1 MTQKMM
7 IRMKMYMRTIMLLF
21 LLGWTSADVWGQSPT
36 VLTTLNNLGE
46 TGSYVIEA
54 DIDASGYSSL
64 ASFSGTLEAAINPE
78 TGMPYRILN
87 LKAPLFTS
95 LTGTVRNLVL
105 EDVDISGHSGNTGAV
120 ACTANDA
127 ARIYNVGVLS
137 GSVGGT
143 AYTGGLVGQLNGTSR
158 VVNCYSY
165 ANITGGSHVGGLVG
179 YNSGTTTAGSIT
191 TMVMNCMFYGNIAS
205 GTTKSPV
212 YGGNNINNVKHDN
225 NRSLDGLNTF
235 NYYCYETL
243 TGSITN
249 DKYNCA
255 LAVEKKYL
263 VRFELYRQLLNSN
276 KKQAA
281 IYATGSADNANQM
294 LKWVLETADRTQS
307 SPKPFP
313 VLKAQA
319 KYPTMANLDVAHAPD
334 SAVVGRNQ
342 GGKLGRTLSV
352 TILTKSQKT
361 TGGQSWPT
369 DANSDVQTTH
379 LTLARTDMDTT
390 RFNFNYDKVQLP
402 YYNDV
407 GTGNATECRIVTGWK
422 ITQVNGGTEG
432 EFKAEDNW
440 GGYNFADRKCTEKDL
455 YAVSGRV
462 FAQGAYYDVPYG
474 VTSITIEP
482 YWGKAV
488 YIADEYYD
496 VVYKKDFSGKQ
507 GVTQLSRQVTVG
519 TTKFR
524 NQRIE
529 TTVANA
535 LSYINSS
542 LGGYGSTVYDNALV
556 LVGNLHLDGVPSS
569 GSTPFTMMAV
579 DEDCDNE
586 PDYSLIYHH
595 KDRLS
600 VSPIRFD
607 FLNVPGTAQAQKP
620 NGADLICNVSI
631 FKTKGWFEIT
641 NTALMYFTQFE
652 YENLKDNAKVDAP
665 LILQGGVFDQF
676 VSTQSDNVTGKTIYI
691 HVGGNVWFKEFGL
704 GTHGDG
710 SKSTP
715 HVPVSVTGGD
725 YEGFY
730 LTGTYN
736 QDAAVRA
743 DNAECYISG
752 GHFTEV
758 AGAAQEQ
765 INGSVRWQIYNADM
779 VSFYGGGTNAAKP
792 IKGDV
797 TVDIFNSY
805 VASYCGGPKFG
816 NMQAEKKVTTHAEGC
831 VFGNFFGA
839 GYGGLSYSKKKYYD
853 EQNYNFSTWQNSYTT
868 DRGKYFDGRTTD
880 AVKSQ
885 YGKKGLGVAADF
897 DYEFFVWSKGNTGGR
912 FYVKFASFSLAQC
925 NDVES
930 TLKKCSVSNNFY
942 GGGSLGKVVGTAT
955 SVLED
960 CTVHGSVFG
969 GGYSASLPQ
978 VPVRQAGFTKLPN
991 YNKASGMFEPA
1002 EWSDTTH
1009 CEWKNAAEAGVT
1021 LSNGVL
1027 GSDLANKIVYTDV
1040 DLHSLGQVQHT
1051 NLTIKGN
1058 TVVHGIVDEG
1068 TDGGVFGGGD
1078 ESKTNGNTQVNI
1090 EGGTVSHVYGG
1101 GNVACVD
1108 GNTKVSLTGGTV
1120 VGDVYGGGR
1129 GQCEVRNT
1137 ENVVTVPGIAAT
1149 VFDALVEL
1157 NKDVDDTAKG
1167 CVVGGNI
1174 FGCNNLNGTPL
1185 GSVTVHV
1192 YKTQKAGA
1200 TRITNPAE
1208 GEKTAKVIGD
1218 FDLKAVYG
1226 GGNLAAY
1233 EPMNSLLEY
1242 NETNK
1247 AAVDAAYAHVIIEG
1261 CDRTSIRYVYGGG
1274 NAASTPGTRVDING
1288 TFEIEE
1294 VFGGGNGRDQIV
1306 LNGVLKDNPGANVGY
1321 QDYSAVESTYDTK
1334 EKRMSDAFA
1343 PYRYGSGIVQV
1354 NIQGGRI
1361 HHVYGGSNTKG
1372 NVRCAALVALEE
1384 LRDEE
1389 DEPVCHF
1396 DVDQAYGGGKSATM
1410 DGETVMEMRCIPGL
1424 DAAYGGAENADVNNN
1439 VTLNITNGMFGQV
1452 FGGNNHGGRIEGAI
1466 VVNIE
1471 ETGCRPIIIG
1481 ELYGG
1486 GNRAS
1491 YSIYGYKEQLDG
1503 QGDPVLDVD
1512 GKKAWLPVRKDDEG
1526 ALATPFASPQVN
1538 VKSFTSI
1545 GDIYGGGYGETAVM
1559 VGDPVVNI
1567 NEVVGGK
1574 ATHSTA
1580 VIDAEGSI
1588 TINDES
1594 APGVTTTRQVT
1605 YPAHASGAIG
1615 SINNVFGGGNAAEVV
1630 GDTYVNIGTQSQV
1643 TYVTGPDT
1651 TTPIPVEG
1659 ANIRGN
1665 VYGGGNKAPVTGNTH
1680 VNIGE

>member
-1 MTQKMM
+1 MTRKMM
-7 IRMKMYMRTIMLLF
+7 IRMKMYMRTILILF
-21 LLGWTSADVWGQSPT
+21 LIGCTSVTVWGQTPAS
-36 VLTTLNNLGE
+36 LTTLGDLGE
-46 TGSYVIEA
+46 TGNYIITA
-54 DIDASGYSSL
+54 DIDASGYNSL

-78 TGMPYRILN
+78 TRMPYRIMN
-87 LKAPLFTS
+87 LKAPLFTA
-95 LTGTVRNLVL
+95 LTGIVRNLVL
-105 EDVDISGHSGNTGAV
+105 EDVNISGHSGNTGAV
-120 ACTANDA
+120 ACSANGA

-143 AYTGGLVGQLNGTSR
+143 ANTGGLVGLLAGTAR
-158 VVNCYSY
+158 VINCYSF
-165 ANITGGSHVGGLVG
+165 ANITGGSNVGGLVG
-179 YNSGTTTAGSIT
+179 NNDGTPTAGNIT
-191 TMVMNCMFYGNIAS
+191 TMVMNCAFYGNITG

-212 YGGNNINNVKHDN
+212 YGGNIINNVRHDS
-225 NRSLDGLNTF
+225 NRNLDGLNTF

-243 TGSITN
+243 TGGIT
-249 DKYNCA
+249 DGKYNCA

-263 VRFELYRQLLNSN
+263 TRFELYRHLLNSN
-276 KKQAA
+276 KKLAA

-313 VLKAQA
+313 ILKEQA
-319 KYPTMANLDVAHAPD
+319 KFPSIVNPDVEHAPD

-352 TILTKSQKT
+352 AILTKSQKT
-361 TGGQSWPT
+361 AGGQSWPVS
-369 DANSDVQTTH
+369 DACNVQQTS
-379 LTLARTDMDTT
+379 LTLVRTDMDTT

-407 GTGNATECRIVTGWK
+407 GTGNCTENRVVTGWK
-422 ITQVNGGTEG
+422 ITQINGGTSGTFEAKDG
-432 EFKAEDNW
+432 W
-440 GGYNFADRKCTEKDL
+440 GGYNFADRKCTQKDL
-455 YAVSGRV
+455 YSVSGRV
-462 FAQGAYYDVPYG
+462 FSQGAYYDVPYG

-482 YWGKAV
+482 YWGKAA
-488 YIADEYYD
+488 YMADEYYD
-496 VVYKKDFSGKQ
+496 VVYKKDFSAPQ
-507 GVTQLSRQVTVG
+507 GVTQLSKQVAVG
-519 TTKFR
+519 TTKFHD
-524 NQRIE
+524 QRIE
-529 TTVANA
+529 TSVSNA
-535 LSYINSS
+535 LSYINKT
-542 LGGYGSTVYDNALV
+542 LGGYGSTVYDNAVV
-556 LVGNLHLDGVPSS
+556 LVGNRHLDAVPSN
-569 GSTPFTMMAV
+569 GDIPFTMMSV
-579 DEDCDNE
+579 DEDHDNE

-595 KDRLS
+595 KDRLA

-607 FLNVPGTAQAQKP
+607 FLSVLGTAQAQKP

-641 NTALMYFTQFE
+641 NTSSMYFTQFE
-652 YENLKDNAKVDAP
+652 YENLKDVSKVNSP

-676 VSTQSDNVTGKTIYI
+676 VSTQSEAVTGKTIYI

-710 SKSTP
+710 SRSTP

-725 YEGFY
+725 YDGFY

-736 QDAAVRA
+736 QDATVR
-743 DNAECYISG
+743 DDDAECYISG
-752 GHFTEV
+752 GHFLEA
-758 AGAAQEQ
+758 AGASQEA

-779 VSFYGGGTNAAKP
+779 ENFYGGGTNAAKP
-792 IKGDV
+792 ITGDV
-797 TVDIFNSY
+797 TVDIFNSH
-805 VASYCGGPKFG
+805 VTTFCGGPKFG
-816 NMQAEKKVTTHAEGC
+816 NMQTGKKVTTRAEGC
-831 VFGNFFGA
+831 VFGNYFGA
-839 GYGGLSYSKKKYYD
+839 GFGGLSYSKKKYYD
-853 EQNYNFSTWQNSYTT
+853 EQNYNFGSWQQAYTS
-868 DRGKYFDGRTTD
+868 DRGKYYDGKTTS
-880 AVKSQ
+880 AVQAK
-885 YGKKGLGVAADF
+885 YGKKGIGVATDF

-930 TLKKCSVSNNFY
+930 TLKKCVVNQNFY
-942 GGGSLGKVVGTAT
+942 GGGSLGKVTGTAT

-960 CTVHGSVFG
+960 CTVQGSVFG

-978 VPVRQAGFTKLPN
+978 VPVRNSGFTKLPN
-991 YNKASGMFEPA
+991 YNKSSGMFEPA
-1002 EWSDTTH
+1002 VWSDTIH

-1021 LSNGVL
+1021 LSNGEL
-1027 GSDLANKIVYTDV
+1027 GSDLDHRIVYTDV

-1058 TVVHGIVDEG
+1058 TIVHGIVNEG

-1078 ESKTNGNTQVNI
+1078 ESKTNGNTAVNI

-1101 GNVACVD
+1101 GNVANVE

-1120 VGDVYGGGR
+1120 AGDVYGGGR
-1129 GQCEVRNT
+1129 GRHEVRNASD
-1137 ENVVTVPGIAAT
+1137 EVTVTGIAAT
-1149 VFDALVEL
+1149 VGDALVEL
-1157 NKDVDDTAKG
+1157 NKDVDDTEKG
-1167 CVVGGNI
+1167 CVVGGCI

-1185 GSVTVHV
+1185 GAVTVHV

-1233 EPMNSLLEY
+1233 EPTNALLEY

-1247 AAVDAAYAHVIIEG
+1247 ATVDAAYAHVIIDG

-1274 NAASTPGTRVDING
+1274 NAASTPGTLVDING

-1294 VFGGGNGRDQIV
+1294 VFGGGNGRDQITI
-1306 LNGVLKDNPGANVGY
+1306 NGVQKDNPGANVGY
-1321 QDYSAVESTYDTK
+1321 RDYSAEEATYDTK

-1343 PYRYGSGIVQV
+1343 PYRYGSGLV
-1354 NIQGGRI
+1354 NVIIHGGRI

-1372 NVRCAALVALEE
+1372 NVRTKAMVALEE

-1389 DEPVCHF
+1389 DEPVCLF

-1410 DGETVMEMRCIPGL
+1410 DGEAVMEMRCIPGL

-1439 VTLNITNGMFGQV
+1439 VTLNITNGTFAQV
-1452 FGGNNHGGRIEGAI
+1452 FGGNNRGGRIGGSI

-1491 YSIYGYKEQLDG
+1491 YSIYGYKPEQDG
-1503 QGDPVLDVD
+1503 EGNPVLDEG
-1512 GKKAWLPVRKDDEG
+1512 GKTSWLPIRKGEAG
-1526 ALATPFASPQVN
+1526 ALATPYTSPYVN

-1545 GDIYGGGYGETAVM
+1545 GSIYGGGYGETAVM

-1574 ATHSTA
+1574 ATHSSA
-1580 VIDAEGSI
+1580 IIAEEGTI
-1588 TINDES
+1588 TINDELAS
-1594 APGVTTTRQVT
+1594 GGMTTRQVT
-1605 YPAHASGAIG
+1605 YPAHASGEIG
-1615 SINNVFGGGNAAEVV
+1615 AINNVFGGGNAAEVV

-1643 TYVTGPDT
+1643 TYVTGADT
-1651 TTPIPVEG
+1651 TTPISVKG

-1665 VYGGGNKAPVTGNTH
+1665 VYGGGNKAAVTGNTH